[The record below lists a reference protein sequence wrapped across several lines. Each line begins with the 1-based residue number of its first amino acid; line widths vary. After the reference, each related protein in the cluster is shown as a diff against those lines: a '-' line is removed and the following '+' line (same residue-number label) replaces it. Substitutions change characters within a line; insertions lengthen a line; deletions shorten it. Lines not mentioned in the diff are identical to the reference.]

1 MKHALPFF
9 ALALLS
15 LQVSALE
22 LAKHPQ
28 VFDAGKGVSLALAP
42 TADGKQA
49 LVQVRGINHPLD
61 EVVFLTEV
69 QELGNEQRDYGIR
82 LDGRD
87 YNLLNKRRAW
97 GGESYQLNLPDTQ
110 GFELSYDEEKSK
122 ALKPADLLA
131 LYEKQEKDGVQARLA
146 AFDRKQRVADYSARL
161 QEMDSE
167 ASKACGTPLATQVD
181 WSALSD
187 EQLIGLSVPSFCGE
201 VVNQMAYLCEKDDRY
216 KAEAKTLKGVD
227 CRFGERLKLHEK
239 DGRLQLTT
247 HADEANQGDFINAI
261 LRNR

>member
-1 MKHALPFF
+1 MKAYLPLF
-9 ALALLS
+9 ALSLLS
-15 LQVSALE
+15 LQVSAIE

-28 VFDAGKGVSLALAP
+28 VFDAGQGVSLALAP
-42 TADGKQA
+42 SADGKQA

-69 QELGNEQRDYGIR
+69 RELGNEQRDYGVR

-97 GGESYQLNLPDTQ
+97 GGESYQLNLPNTH
-110 GFELSYDEEKSK
+110 GFELSYSEDKTK
-122 ALKPADLLA
+122 ALKPKDLLA

-146 AFDRKQRVADYSARL
+146 AFDRKQRLADYGARL

-167 ASKACGTPLATQVD
+167 ASKACGTPLTTQVD
-181 WSALSD
+181 WSSISD
-187 EQLIGLSVPSFCGE
+187 EQLIKLSVPSFCGE
-201 VVNQMAYLCEKDDRY
+201 VVNQMAYLCGRDDRY
-216 KAEAKTLKGVD
+216 KTEAKTLKGVD
-227 CRFGERLKLHEK
+227 CRFGESMKLREQDGQLQFTTLK
-239 DGRLQLTT
+239 
-247 HADEANQGDFINAI
+247 DEPNQGDFINAI